1 MTVEEG
7 YKFSLKTVLVSFAP
21 TEPNPGFTFFSFLK
35 GIKVAVRTR
44 AQDPWIRVFTPTVQ
58 K

>member
-21 TEPNPGFTFFSFLK
+21 TEPNPGFTFFSFVK

-44 AQDPWIRVFTPTVQ
+44 AQDLWIRVFTPTVQ